1 MHCAGRLRRTSTPV
15 GRPPRR
21 GRCSQKASPRRSSRP
36 ATRRHRA
43 SRSKSKTERG
53 VVTMA
58 RTQPQPFGVEGRQ
71 DRPSVGELLLRHTLL
86 WLSLPLL
93 LLAGFLAHQ
102 FWASSPALPLITA
115 AIAVC
120 TGGMAATTWIVS
132 SRYATPGRVH
142 ITGTVAM
149 AGLWLLAATVSS
161 PLDSPVAQLLW
172 LPGIFLVS

>member
-21 GRCSQKASPRRSSRP
+21 GRCSRRALPRRSSRP
-36 ATRRHRA
+36 ATRTGNNPV

-58 RTQPQPFGVEGRQ
+58 RNQPQPFGVEGRQ

-132 SRYATPGRVH
+132 SRYATPGQIGRAHV
-142 ITGTVAM
+142 
-149 AGLWLLAATVSS
+149 
-161 PLDSPVAQLLW
+161 
-172 LPGIFLVS
+172 